1 MLRRYPRGLIL
12 GFGGEGGG
20 LEDSGVTEDVEESE

>member
-12 GFGGEGGG
+12 GFGGKGDG